1 MTQASGPLKRMVP
14 VAVSA
19 YRRAVRLLE
28 WLIPVFDLSVRLYL
42 AHIFWEGGMV
52 KLSSWMSTVMLF
64 TMVYDVPV
72 LPPEIAASLAT
83 AIELVGSF
91 LLAIGLAG
99 RWAALSLFGLN
110 IVASI
115 SYGAL
120 SEAAL
125 QEAFYWGI
133 LFLYFVLHG
142 PGLLSADALLR
153 YLYRRRYMAGVP
165 GNPIGKQDPPLIK
178 TTMHHASL
186 NVLHAYCGEDLP
198 EKRP

>member
-1 MTQASGPLKRMVP
+1 MRPNVGSLKRTAQLTLSV
-14 VAVSA
+14 
-19 YRRAVRLLE
+19 YGGIVRFLE
-28 WLIPVFDLSVRLYL
+28 SLIPVFDLSVRLYL
-42 AHIFWEGGMV
+42 AHIFWKGGMV
-52 KLSSWMSTVMLF
+52 KISSWISTLALF
-64 TMVYDVPV
+64 TLVYDVPY
-72 LPPEIAASLAT
+72 LPPEIAAYLAT
-83 AIELVGSF
+83 AIELGGSF

-115 SYGAL
+115 SYGQL

-153 YLYRRRYMAGVP
+153 YLFRPRRVTSVAEFA
-165 GNPIGKQDPPLIK
+165 Q
-178 TTMHHASL
+178 
-186 NVLHAYCGEDLP
+186 E
-198 EKRP
+198 EKVR

>member
-1 MTQASGPLKRMVP
+1 MPHNTGFLT
-14 VAVSA
+14 
-19 YRRAVRLLE
+19 RAVMTAVPAYHRLIWVLE
-28 WLIPVFDLSVRLYL
+28 ALIPLFDLSVRLYL
-42 AHIFWEGGMV
+42 AHIFWKGGMV

-64 TMVYDVPV
+64 TMVYDVPL
-72 LPPEIAASLAT
+72 LPPEIAAYLAT
-83 AIELVGSF
+83 AVELGGSF

-99 RWAALSLFGLN
+99 RWAALSLFVLN

-115 SYGAL
+115 SYGQL

-153 YLYRRRYMAGVP
+153 HLYRRTQQACVADEGTPAQVACDR
-165 GNPIGKQDPPLIK
+165 
-178 TTMHHASL
+178 
-186 NVLHAYCGEDLP
+186 
-198 EKRP
+198 R

>member
-1 MTQASGPLKRMVP
+1 MRLHTAGLTRAAAL
-14 VAVSA
+14 AVTG
-19 YRRAVRLLE
+19 YRRLIWVLE
-28 WLIPVFDLSVRLYL
+28 SLIPVFDLAVRLYL
-42 AHIFWEGGMV
+42 AQIFWKGGMV

-64 TMVYDVPV
+64 TLVYDVPL
-72 LPPEIAASLAT
+72 LPPELAAYLAT
-83 AIELVGSF
+83 AVELGGSF

-115 SYGAL
+115 SYGQL

-142 PGLLSADALLR
+142 PGLLSLDALLQ
-153 YLYRRRYMAGVP
+153 YLIPRRRAARMAEH
-165 GNPIGKQDPPLIK
+165 NMSLA
-178 TTMHHASL
+178 TAFTASKETATCIL
-186 NVLHAYCGEDLP
+186 RRRFDCIRRQGG
-198 EKRP
+198 

>member
-1 MTQASGPLKRMVP
+1 MTHTAGLLRRSLDRAVP
-14 VAVSA
+14 A
-19 YRRAVRLLE
+19 YRRLVRGLE
-28 WLIPVFDLSVRLYL
+28 LLIPVFDLSVRLYL
-42 AHIFWEGGMV
+42 AQIFWNGGMV

-64 TMVYDVPV
+64 TMVYNVPL
-72 LPPEIAASLAT
+72 LPPEIAAYLAT
-83 AIELVGSF
+83 AVELGGSF

-110 IVASI
+110 IVAAL
-115 SYGAL
+115 SYGQL

-153 YLYRRRYMAGVP
+153 YLIRRRQATSDADEDVSS
-165 GNPIGKQDPPLIK
+165 
-178 TTMHHASL
+178 HAA
-186 NVLHAYCGEDLP
+186 LHRE
-198 EKRP
+198 

>member
-1 MTQASGPLKRMVP
+1 MTQGTGLLTRAAIGAVP
-14 VAVSA
+14 A
-19 YRRAVRLLE
+19 YRRLVLGLEAVLPL
-28 WLIPVFDLSVRLYL
+28 FDLTVRLYL
-42 AHIFWEGGMV
+42 AHIFWKGGMA

-64 TMVYDVPV
+64 TMVYDVPL
-72 LPPEIAASLAT
+72 LPPEMAAYLAT
-83 AIELVGSF
+83 TVELGGSF

-115 SYGAL
+115 SYGQL

-142 PGLLSADALLR
+142 PGRLSVDALLESLTR
-153 YLYRRRYMAGVP
+153 ERV
-165 GNPIGKQDPPLIK
+165 
-178 TTMHHASL
+178 TTCLSK
-186 NVLHAYCGEDLP
+186 NDGS
-198 EKRP
+198 KRTVSHSA

>member
-1 MTQASGPLKRMVP
+1 MTQAIGLLKRAVP
-14 VAVSA
+14 VSA
-19 YRRAVRLLE
+19 YRRVVRVLE
-28 WLIPVFDLSVRLYL
+28 SLIPVFDLSVRLYL
-42 AHIFWEGGMV
+42 ASIFWTGGMV

-72 LPPEIAASLAT
+72 LPPEIAAYLST
-83 AIELVGSF
+83 AVELGGSF
-91 LLAIGLAG
+91 LLAIGLGG

-110 IVASI
+110 IVASLT
-115 SYGAL
+115 YGQL

-153 YLYRRRYMAGVP
+153 YLFRRRHATSDADEDVSSHA
-165 GNPIGKQDPPLIK
+165 PLRR
-178 TTMHHASL
+178 
-186 NVLHAYCGEDLP
+186 E
-198 EKRP
+198 

>member
-1 MTQASGPLKRMVP
+1 MTEDDGFFARTVNRAALIYGRLVRGLEALLPL
-14 VAVSA
+14 
-19 YRRAVRLLE
+19 
-28 WLIPVFDLSVRLYL
+28 FDLSVRLYL
-42 AHIFWEGGMV
+42 AHIFWKGGMV

-72 LPPEIAASLAT
+72 LPPEIAAYLAT
-83 AIELVGSF
+83 AIELCGSF

-115 SYGAL
+115 SYGQL

-125 QEAFYWGI
+125 QEAFYWGL

-153 YLYRRRYMAGVP
+153 HLIRRRQSRSDTEHNLSEQTVP
-165 GNPIGKQDPPLIK
+165 
-178 TTMHHASL
+178 HSA
-186 NVLHAYCGEDLP
+186 
-198 EKRP
+198 

>member
-1 MTQASGPLKRMVP
+1 MTRLIDFLRRATP
-14 VAVSA
+14 VIVSA
-19 YRRAVRLLE
+19 YRRTTQVME
-28 WLIPVFDLSVRLYL
+28 SSIPLFDLAVRLYL
-42 AHIFWEGGMV
+42 AQIFWKGGMV

-72 LPPEIAASLAT
+72 LPPEVAAYLAT
-83 AIELVGSF
+83 AIELGGSL

-99 RWAALSLFGLN
+99 RWAALSLFSLN

-115 SYGAL
+115 SYGQL

-142 PGLLSADALLR
+142 PGLLSVDALLR
-153 YLYRRRYMAGVP
+153 HLIRRRRETRMADS
-165 GNPIGKQDPPLIK
+165 QM
-178 TTMHHASL
+178 TTPAAVHS
-186 NVLHAYCGEDLP
+186 
-198 EKRP
+198 K

>member
-1 MTQASGPLKRMVP
+1 MTHDTGLLTRAVIGAVP
-14 VAVSA
+14 A
-19 YRRAVRLLE
+19 YRRLIWGLE
-28 WLIPVFDLSVRLYL
+28 TLIPLFDLIVRLYL
-42 AHIFWEGGMV
+42 AHIFWKGGMV

-64 TMVYDVPV
+64 TMVYDVPL
-72 LPPEIAASLAT
+72 LPPEIAAYLAT
-83 AIELVGSF
+83 AVELGGSF

-115 SYGAL
+115 SYGQL

-153 YLYRRRYMAGVP
+153 YLIRRRQSNSDTEHNLSEETIPHSA
-165 GNPIGKQDPPLIK
+165 
-178 TTMHHASL
+178 
-186 NVLHAYCGEDLP
+186 
-198 EKRP
+198 

>member
-1 MTQASGPLKRMVP
+1 MTHETGLLTR
-14 VAVSA
+14 AVMSAAPA
-19 YRRAVRLLE
+19 YRRLIWGLEALLP
-28 WLIPVFDLSVRLYL
+28 LFDLSVRLYL
-42 AHIFWEGGMV
+42 AHIFWKGGMV

-64 TMVYDVPV
+64 TMVYDVPL
-72 LPPEIAASLAT
+72 LPPEIAAYLAT
-83 AIELVGSF
+83 AVELSGSF

-115 SYGAL
+115 SYGQL

-142 PGLLSADALLR
+142 PGLLSVDALLQ
-153 YLYRRRYMAGVP
+153 YLVRRRQTMNGADEAIAKQAVP
-165 GNPIGKQDPPLIK
+165 RS
-178 TTMHHASL
+178 A
-186 NVLHAYCGEDLP
+186 
-198 EKRP
+198 

>member
-1 MTQASGPLKRMVP
+1 MTDAIGFLKRAAP

-19 YRRAVRLLE
+19 YRRLVRVLE
-28 WLIPVFDLSVRLYL
+28 SLIPIFDLSVRLYL
-42 AHIFWEGGMV
+42 AQIFWKGGMV

-72 LPPEIAASLAT
+72 LPPELAAYLAT
-83 AIELVGSF
+83 AVELGGSF

-110 IVASI
+110 IVASLT
-115 SYGAL
+115 YGQL

-125 QEAFYWGI
+125 QESFYWGI

-142 PGLLSADALLR
+142 PGLLSADALWQ
-153 YLYRRRYMAGVP
+153 YLVRRRQAP
-165 GNPIGKQDPPLIK
+165 ATP
-178 TTMHHASL
+178 
-186 NVLHAYCGEDLP
+186 
-198 EKRP
+198 

>member
-1 MTQASGPLKRMVP
+1 MTQTSGLLKRVAP
-14 VAVSA
+14 VVVSA
-19 YRRAVRLLE
+19 YRRVVRLLE
-28 WLIPVFDLSVRLYL
+28 SLIPVFDLSVRVYL
-42 AHIFWEGGMV
+42 AHIFWKGGMV
-52 KLSSWMSTVMLF
+52 KLSSWISTVMLF

-72 LPPEIAASLAT
+72 LSPEHAAYLAT
-83 AIELVGSF
+83 AIELGGSF

-115 SYGAL
+115 SYGQL

-153 YLYRRRYMAGVP
+153 YLIRRKGSVDMDDKVAPKGTALPGV
-165 GNPIGKQDPPLIK
+165 
-178 TTMHHASL
+178 
-186 NVLHAYCGEDLP
+186 
-198 EKRP
+198 

>member
-1 MTQASGPLKRMVP
+1 MTHNTDLLRRTVDLAVP
-14 VAVSA
+14 V
-19 YRRAVRLLE
+19 YRQLVRGLE
-28 WLIPVFDLSVRLYL
+28 ALIPIFDLSLRLYL
-42 AHIFWEGGMV
+42 AHIFWKGGMV
-52 KLSSWMSTVMLF
+52 KLSSWISTVMLF

-72 LPPEIAASLAT
+72 LSPEHAAYLAT
-83 AIELVGSF
+83 AIELGGSL

-110 IVASI
+110 IVALI
-115 SYGAL
+115 SYGQL

-153 YLYRRRYMAGVP
+153 YLIRRRR
-165 GNPIGKQDPPLIK
+165 
-178 TTMHHASL
+178 TTRIADEEVSPHAA
-186 NVLHAYCGEDLP
+186 LH
-198 EKRP
+198 EK